1 MGSEP
6 ETDNSIGIFTT
17 DADLIIRVWDAG
29 LERMTGIRAESVVGK
44 PLIEIIP
51 DLNERSLLPRFE
63 RALSQG
69 TVEVLAP
76 AFHRYLIRCSP
87 QLVSSRFTEMR
98 QQVKIAPL
106 KEGDQIRG
114 LIVAIEDVTPRM
126 DSELELA
133 EKLKSPDEAVRLE
146 AAKAVSAGEGPLS
159 AENSEQVIAGLEDS
173 NWRVRRNLVD
183 GMARRAAPDAIEA
196 LLRALRE
203 KHLDFGTVNGALQ
216 ILRANAVDTIGPLIE
231 FLRAEETDLR
241 MHAALALGE
250 HSELSAADALISALE
265 DPDVNVRYHAIEALG
280 KLKAK
285 EAIEPLLAI
294 AETRDFFLS
303 FAALDALA
311 EIGDESISDRIV
323 PLLDDDLVREA
334 ALRTLGRVGGPL
346 DASRILELLNEDRR
360 LAPAVSAAVI
370 QIFSRCRGDEAGTML
385 DRARTTINDAGLL
398 YLNEAL
404 DSVNKDDLPMLI
416 ELAGWFDD
424 RNLRSKLVD
433 LLQDSETRESAA
445 SALAMQGAGSVE
457 ALIGELESDDPDVR
471 DVVAEALG
479 KIGNPRAVEPLGE
492 LLEIGTPLNRR
503 AAIDALV
510 AIGGPEVAELLENFL
525 TSDEPQIREL
535 ALRGLG
541 RLAGREHTDAI
552 VACCG
557 DPDERVRQAALELLP
572 NLAGNAALPR
582 LADALKNDTPRVR
595 AKAAQSLARVPGSG
609 SVAALREALGDAD
622 AWTRYFAVR
631 GIGALRDVSAAE
643 KLRGMAEADPAEQV
657 RVAAKETLIEL
668 GV

>member
-1 MGSEP
+1 
-6 ETDNSIGIFTT
+6 
-17 DADLIIRVWDAG
+17 
-29 LERMTGIRAESVVGK
+29 
-44 PLIEIIP
+44 
-51 DLNERSLLPRFE
+51 
-63 RALSQG
+63 
-69 TVEVLAP
+69 
-76 AFHRYLIRCSP
+76 
-87 QLVSSRFTEMR
+87 
-98 QQVKIAPL
+98 
-106 KEGDQIRG
+106 
-114 LIVAIEDVTPRM
+114 
-126 DSELELA
+126 
-133 EKLKSPDEAVRLE
+133 
-146 AAKAVSAGEGPLS
+146 
-159 AENSEQVIAGLEDS
+159 
-173 NWRVRRNLVD
+173 
-183 GMARRAAPDAIEA
+183 
-196 LLRALRE
+196 
-203 KHLDFGTVNGALQ
+203 
-216 ILRANAVDTIGPLIE
+216 
-231 FLRAEETDLR
+231 
-241 MHAALALGE
+241 
-250 HSELSAADALISALE
+250 
-265 DPDVNVRYHAIEALG
+265 
-280 KLKAK
+280 
-285 EAIEPLLAI
+285 
-294 AETRDFFLS
+294 
-303 FAALDALA
+303 
-311 EIGDESISDRIV
+311 
-323 PLLDDDLVREA
+323 
-334 ALRTLGRVGGPL
+334 
-346 DASRILELLNEDRR
+346 
-360 LAPAVSAAVI
+360 
-370 QIFSRCRGDEAGTML
+370 ML